1 MQQGT
6 IKIHSSFF
14 ILYWMLFIFKPTISI
29 DGGPG
34 QKPGWG
40 DSEYPV
46 EPGSHTVH
54 IKIPYVFYTIG
65 KATETV
71 NVDAGET
78 VTLTYRPQYVLFLR
92 GKLQLAAA

>member
-1 MQQGT
+1 VQQGT

-14 ILYWMLFIFKPTISI
+14 ILYWMLFIFKPTVSI

-40 DSEYPV
+40 DSEYSV
-46 EPGSHTVH
+46 EPGTHTVN
-54 IKIPYVFYTIG
+54 IKIPYIFYTIG

-71 NVDAGET
+71 TVDAGET
-78 VTLTYRPQYVLFLR
+78 VTLTYRPQYLLFLR
-92 GKLQLAAA
+92 GKLQLATA

>member
-1 MQQGT
+1 VEQGT

-14 ILYWMLFIFKPTISI
+14 IVYWMLFIFKPVISI

-40 DSEYPV
+40 DSTHPV
-46 EPGSHTVH
+46 APGSHTVN
-54 IKIPYVFYTIG
+54 IKIPYIFYTIG

-71 NVDAGET
+71 NVTAGET
-78 VTLTYRPQYVLFLR
+78 VTLTYRPQYLMFLR
-92 GKLQLAAA
+92 GKLQPAAA